1 MELQRVLVIAR
12 EPVGRLGIEALLER
26 EGLVMAAAVAT
37 CGDAIESLAAGT
49 PDVILVARLTDRQP
63 VTDDVKQL
71 HAAAP
76 AVPIVVLS
84 SRAASK
90 EVAAAVDAGA
100 ASWVSARASTAEIA
114 AALKSVGSGL
124 VVFSRSSARALLDGT
139 GQLESGQPAPSRVPA
154 LSPVIEPPHSPRPR
168 TLSERERE
176 LLRLLGSGQ
185 NSTEIAETM
194 GLSVETVRR
203 SVRALTEKLAGQFG
217 VVMRD
222 EIA

>member
-12 EPVGRLGIEALLER
+12 EPVGRLGIKAVLER
-26 EGLVMAAAVAT
+26 EGLEMATAVAT
-37 CGDAIESLAAGT
+37 CADAIDSLARST

-63 VTDDVKQL
+63 VTEDVKQL

-90 EVAAAVDAGA
+90 ELAAAVDAGA

-114 AALKSVGSGL
+114 AALRTVSSGL
-124 VVFSRSSARALLDGT
+124 VVFSRSSARALLDG
-139 GQLESGQPAPSRVPA
+139 GNQVEPGQPAPTRVPV
-154 LSPVIEPPHSPRPR
+154 LTPVVEPHSTRPR
-168 TLSERERE
+168 TLSDRERE

-194 GLSVETVRR
+194 GLSVDTVRR

-217 VVMRD
+217 AVMRD